1 MGTWLVHVHELW
13 HELRAA
19 RPAPLVVALLSAP
32 MAALLASPA
41 VDVVVPLR
49 RVSPAAPI
57 RIVVPRWALRCKAS
71 LAMSLLGPA
80 LRAAV
85 HAFVVTLEGALVG
98 HLVVGCVICGWRAG
112 RERGAAD
119 LV

>member
-1 MGTWLVHVHELW
+1 MHVHELW

-57 RIVVPRWALRCKAS
+57 RIVVPRWALRFIAS
-71 LAMSLLGPA
+71 LAMPLMGPA

-85 HAFVVTLEGALVG
+85 HVFVVTFEGALGG

-112 RERGAAD
+112 REWGAAD